1 MSSCH
6 PLLDLDLDQDKWRSD
21 NFLGAGHGGRADAG
35 LLHVASL
42 LARGGSG
49 RANLCHMTQFVSSV
63 RQLATRNLCRVPF
76 VSPRKNSGIAPI
88 NMKDLLPTVGRDI
101 AGDHCRPHHLSPA
114 RFWW

>member
-42 LARGGSG
+42 LARGGPG
-49 RANLCHMTQFVSSV
+49 EQTCA
-63 RQLATRNLCRVPF
+63 
-76 VSPRKNSGIAPI
+76 I
-88 NMKDLLPTVGRDI
+88 
-101 AGDHCRPHHLSPA
+101 
-114 RFWW
+114 